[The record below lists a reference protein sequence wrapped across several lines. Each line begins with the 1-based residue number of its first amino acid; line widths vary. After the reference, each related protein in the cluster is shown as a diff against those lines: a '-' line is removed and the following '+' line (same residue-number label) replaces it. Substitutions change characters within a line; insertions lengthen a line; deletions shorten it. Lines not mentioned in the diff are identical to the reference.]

1 MKYLSKAREVV
12 ILTIK
17 STWIYKQLRKLISK
31 PLYLLLILALIVL
44 GGMHVKNYVNLYIVE
59 YKRLNDASAQAEKLQ
74 AEQEKHLN
82 FTKIDDF
89 LYTLTGSVGS
99 GDCDRIVPNMPM
111 DFTVILESPGG
122 NLAEGS
128 CIAAHFK
135 LRNVVTVV
143 RDTPVMNAEGKI
155 IYSPG
160 KVGDELDI
168 DHLKNKTVCASACGL
183 IFLGG
188 DRRYLIGDVWFGIHG
203 PGTPEQFINR
213 MPARQAESGAYRTAS
228 NLLGL
233 LEELGVD
240 DPEVRKLFIQIPNQT
255 MYWLKP
261 TDFEAKPALIS
272 LATNYVNFWGLTTA
286 TLDPV

>member
-1 MKYLSKAREVV
+1 M
-12 ILTIK
+12 
-17 STWIYKQLRKLISK
+17 
-31 PLYLLLILALIVL
+31 YLLLIVVVIVL
-44 GGMHVKNYVNLYIVE
+44 GGLHLKNYVNSYIAE
-59 YKRLNDASAQAEKLQ
+59 FKRLNDADAQAEKLK
-74 AEQEKHLN
+74 AEEEKHLD
-82 FTKIDDF
+82 FVKIDDF
-89 LYTLTGSVGS
+89 LYTLTGSVGD

-143 RDTPVMNAEGKI
+143 RDTPVMNENGKI

-183 IFLGG
+183 MFLGG

-203 PGTPEQFINR
+203 PGTPEQFISR

-261 TDFEAKPALIS
+261 TDFKAKPGLVS

>member
-1 MKYLSKAREVV
+1 MKYLNKVRGIIITV
-12 ILTIK
+12 IK
-17 STWIYKQLRKLISK
+17 STWIYKVIKNTISN
-31 PLYLLLILALIVL
+31 PVYLILTLAVLFL
-44 GGMHVKNYVNLYIVE
+44 GGIQVKQYVEDYMVE
-59 YKRLNDASAQAEKLQ
+59 FKRLNDIATKATELSKE
-74 AEQEKHLN
+74 EEHLS

-99 GDCDRIVPNMPM
+99 GDCDRIVPDMPM

-143 RDTPVMNAEGKI
+143 RDTQVMNADGKVIYLPGKI
-155 IYSPG
+155 
-160 KVGDELDI
+160 GDELEI

-183 IFLGG
+183 MFLGG

-203 PGTPEQFINR
+203 PGTPEQFIN
-213 MPARQAESGAYRTAS
+213 MMHPKQAESGAYRTAS

-261 TDFEAKPALIS
+261 NDFQVKPGLIK
-272 LATNYVNFWGLTTA
+272 LATNYVNFWGLSTA
-286 TLDPV
+286 SLDPL